1 MEVFGIS
8 SSLLLLP
15 FIYSLNPVNKFT
27 VWKLLL
33 FLLPI
38 SSFLCNHFVNH
49 SQFQACDHTIIIAL
63 CIVYF
68 LHFKKYNVPVLIVIL
83 YLVEMMLVKSTEIT
97 VILAFIALN
106 LFAFTNFTK
115 IELVIGMIA
124 FSIAIVAKL
133 SRDNYAKTYP
143 LYTTIWH
150 ICCAILLILAT
161 RSVER

>member
-15 FIYSLNPVNKFT
+15 FIYSLNPANKFT
-27 VWKLLL
+27 LWKLLL

-49 SQFQACDHTIIIAL
+49 GQFQTCDHTIIALL

-68 LHFKKYNVPVLIVIL
+68 LHFKKYNVPVLIVLL
-83 YLVEMMLVKSTEIT
+83 YLVEMMFVKSTEVT
-97 VILAFIALN
+97 VAISFVALN

-115 IELVIGMIA
+115 SELAIGMAA
-124 FSIAIVAKL
+124 FFIAIFFKV

-150 ICCAILLILAT
+150 ICCTILLILAT
-161 RSVER
+161 RSLER